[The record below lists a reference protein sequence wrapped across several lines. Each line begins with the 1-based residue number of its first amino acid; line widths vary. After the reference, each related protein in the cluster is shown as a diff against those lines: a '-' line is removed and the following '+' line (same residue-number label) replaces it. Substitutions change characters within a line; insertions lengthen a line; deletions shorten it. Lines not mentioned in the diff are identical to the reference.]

1 MLRSADAFYQTGQL
15 ALKCAVR
22 EDEKFHLALVYGV
35 NGAFAI
41 ELYLKCLLAVEGS
54 QLPATHNLKD
64 LFAQLNR
71 ESRDKIRRRHD
82 ELAKSNSVLSDFRKR
97 GIKTDLNSLL
107 EDGQDIFRQF
117 RYLFEGIPNRIQ
129 PVGFA
134 LDLFG
139 QIIRNRMLDLRRGWL
154 SDESTVSL
162 PESTVAL

>member
-54 QLPATHNLKD
+54 QIPATHNLKD
-64 LFAQLNR
+64 LFAQLSR

-82 ELAKSNSVLSDFRKR
+82 ELARNHLSF
-97 GIKTDLNSLL
+97 
-107 EDGQDIFRQF
+107 
-117 RYLFEGIPNRIQ
+117 Q
-129 PVGFA
+129 PGV
-134 LDLFG
+134 
-139 QIIRNRMLDLRRGWL
+139 
-154 SDESTVSL
+154 
-162 PESTVAL
+162 